1 MSGIVYNG
9 NTGYSFKINGVTPDV
24 YYNGIKIWPTGP
36 NYNPLGLPAN
46 TIRVKFKP
54 GFTPTMGDSRTL
66 VDGSNNIWDIYK
78 ASNNW
83 SLLLQ
88 TPSTGYGYRYN
99 VLQILGANTTNVTS
113 FNNLCNSE
121 AGLTATEV
129 FDTHNA
135 TDLAAMFYSCTGL
148 QGIPLF
154 PTNNATK
161 VDSMFCYC
169 YNVNSGA
176 LDIYNQMTAQA
187 NPPTAHS
194 QTFTNCGSN
203 TVNGAAELA
212 QIPNT
217 WK

>member
-24 YYNGIKIWPTGP
+24 YYNGVKIWPTGP

-46 TIRVKFKP
+46 TIRVKFKA
-54 GFTPTMGDSRTL
+54 GFTPAMGDSRTL

-78 ASNNW
+78 ASNDW
-83 SLLLQ
+83 RLLLQ

-113 FNNLCNSE
+113 FNNLCNTE
-121 AGLTATEV
+121 AALTATEV

-135 TDLAAMFYSCTGL
+135 TDLTCMFYACTGL
-148 QGIPLF
+148 EEIPLF
-154 PTNNATK
+154 PTDNATN
-161 VDSMFCYC
+161 VGSMFCYC
-169 YNVNSGA
+169 YSVNSGA
-176 LDIYNQMTAQA
+176 LNIYNQMTAQA
-187 NPPTAHS
+187 NPPTSHS
-194 QTFTNCGSN
+194 QTFTYCGRD

-212 QIPNT
+212 QIPST

>member
-24 YYNGIKIWPTGP
+24 YYNGVKIWPAGP

-46 TIRVKFKP
+46 TIRVKFAP
-54 GFTPTMGDSRTL
+54 GFTPAMGDSRTL
-66 VDGSNNIWDIYK
+66 VDGGNNIWDIYK

-83 SLLLQ
+83 QTLLN
-88 TPSTGYGYRYN
+88 TREDYSYSYN
-99 VLQILGANTTNVTS
+99 LLQILGANTTNVTS
-113 FNNLCNSE
+113 FNNICFLE
-121 AGLTATEV
+121 AGLTATEI

-135 TDLAAMFYSCTGL
+135 TNLAGMFYACTGL

-154 PTNNATK
+154 PTDNATN
-161 VDSMFCYC
+161 VGNMFCFC

-187 NPPTAHS
+187 NPPTSYS

-212 QIPNT
+212 QIPST